1 MHMRAPNEWLNL
13 KYLSSEKILLGLL
26 DVQLSYPLHEL
37 RYQAASLRTR
47 ELREFGEGRQA
58 ALFCYGMSQRIGHAV
73 SFAQHEA
80 RDYDVVARIEAG
92 DQLSFVPVQLKE
104 WVPEH
109 VNPSSSLQA
118 ELDKLTKYADAKDL
132 CVAVYLNRATKL
144 DFSQLQLP
152 FGKVAELWFYWC
164 SNPQQGEWTL
174 AGNLVGPEPG
184 FTSFQY
190 PLPAHA
196 E

>member
-1 MHMRAPNEWLNL
+1 MVESQVLC
-13 KYLSSEKILLGLL
+13 SEKILLGLL

-47 ELREFGEGRQA
+47 ELRDFGEGRQA

-92 DQLSFVPVQLKE
+92 DQLNFVPVQLKA
-104 WVPEH
+104 WVPEQ
-109 VNPSSSLQA
+109 VNPSSCLQA
-118 ELDKLTKYADAKDL
+118 ELDKLTKYADAKDICL
-132 CVAVYLNRATKL
+132 AVYLNRSDKL
-144 DFSQLQLP
+144 DFSQLQFP
-152 FGKVAELWFYWC
+152 FSKVNELWFYWC

-174 AGNLVGPEPG
+174 AGNLVRPEN
-184 FTSFQY
+184 
-190 PLPAHA
+190 
-196 E
+196 